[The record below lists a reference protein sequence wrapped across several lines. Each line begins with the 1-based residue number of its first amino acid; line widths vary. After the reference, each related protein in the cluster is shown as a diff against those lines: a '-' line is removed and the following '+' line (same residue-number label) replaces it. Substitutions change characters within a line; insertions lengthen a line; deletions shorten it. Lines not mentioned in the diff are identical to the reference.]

1 MVTAKA
7 RGLLG
12 PMTTGLNS
20 RLPLSVLD
28 LAPVV
33 QGNSSGEAFK
43 ATTALAQR
51 ADELGFAR
59 FWVAEHHNMNSVAST
74 QPAVLIAHLAANTKR
89 IRVGSGGVMLPNHAP
104 LVVAEQFAMLEAL
117 YPGRVD
123 LGIGRAPGTDRMT
136 AAALRRNTNGDEEEE
151 FPNNVVDVLG
161 LLGDPRSDRGL
172 HSRFLATPASTSSP
186 QVLLLGSSGFSA
198 QLAGMLGLGF
208 SYAHHFDMGGHTNS
222 AVDIY
227 RRHFEP
233 SATLA
238 EPNMVVTAVALAA
251 DSVEEAEYL
260 SSSHRLRKYGM
271 RTGQMLGLL
280 PPDEALKHPSYAQA
294 LEMPSNSHLGTGE
307 HVVTGLLAL
316 AAETGATELM
326 VTIPVTDAAQRVR
339 SLELLAK
346 AWF

>member
-1 MVTAKA
+1 M
-7 RGLLG
+7 
-12 PMTTGLNS
+12 

-33 QGNSSGEAFK
+33 EGKSSTEALK
-43 ATTALAQR
+43 ATTALAKR

-59 FWVAEHHNMNSVAST
+59 FWVAEHHNMNTVAST
-74 QPAVLIAHLAANTKR
+74 EPAVLMAHLAANTER

-117 YPGRVD
+117 YPNRVD

-136 AAALRRNTNGDEEEE
+136 MAALRRNTSGEEEEE

-161 LLGDPRSDRGL
+161 LLGDPRRDHGL
-172 HSRFLATPASTSSP
+172 HTRFLATPAATTSP

-198 QLAGMLGLGF
+198 QLAGMLGIGF
-208 SYAHHFDMGGHTNS
+208 AYAHHFDMGGQTT
-222 AVDIY
+222 AAADIY
-227 RRHFEP
+227 RNHFEP
-233 SATLA
+233 SPTLA
-238 EPNMVVTAVALAA
+238 EPNMIVTAVALAA
-251 DSVEEAEYL
+251 DSLSEAEYL

-280 PPDEALKHPSYAQA
+280 PPEHALQHPAYAQA
-294 LEMPSNSHLGTGE
+294 LQMPSNSHLGPGDE
-307 HVVTGLLAL
+307 VVEGLLAL
-316 AAETGATELM
+316 ATETGANELM
-326 VTIPVTDAAQRVR
+326 VTIPVTDSAQRVR

>member
-1 MVTAKA
+1 MSSGSDLK
-7 RGLLG
+7 
-12 PMTTGLNS
+12 M
-20 RLPLSVLD
+20 PLSVLD

-33 QGNSSGEAFK
+33 RGNSSTDAFR
-43 ATTALAQR
+43 ATTALAKR

-59 FWVAEHHNMNSVAST
+59 FWVAEHHNMNTVAST
-74 QPAVLIAHLAANTKR
+74 EPAVLMAHLAANTER

-117 YPGRVD
+117 YPNRVD

-136 AAALRRNTNGDEEEE
+136 AAALRRNTDGEEEEE

-161 LLGDPRSDRGL
+161 LLGDPRRDHGL
-172 HSRFLATPASTSSP
+172 HTQFLATPAASSSP

-208 SYAHHFDMGGHTNS
+208 AYAHHFDMGGHTNQ
-222 AVDIY
+222 AADIY

-233 SATLA
+233 SATLE

-251 DSVEEAEYL
+251 DSREEAEFL

-271 RTGQMLGLL
+271 RTGQLFGLL
-280 PPDEALKHPSYAQA
+280 PPEEALKHPAYEQA
-294 LEMPSNSHLGTGE
+294 LQMPSNSHLGTGDE
-307 HVVTGLLAL
+307 VVKGLMGLAE
-316 AAETGATELM
+316 ETGATELM
-326 VTIPVTDAAQRVR
+326 VAIPVTEAGQRVR